1 MLSKNKI
8 DFKNKRFLKLKRE
21 NAADGNKVVGELL
34 VENEQVLA
42 SFSSLRDKVVFTNGR
57 IIAVNVQGITGM
69 KRDFTSIPYS
79 KIQMYSVET
88 AGTIDFDSELI
99 IWISGMGEFKFE
111 FTSGSDIVGLSKMIS
126 RYIL

>member
-1 MLSKNKI
+1 MAKKI
-8 DFKNKRFLKLKRE
+8 DFKNKRIIKLKRE
-21 NAADGNKVVGELL
+21 SIELGTEVVGELL

-42 SFSSLRDKVVFTNGR
+42 SFSSIRDRVVFTNGR
-57 IIAVNVQGITGM
+57 IISVNVQGLTGT

-79 KIQMYSVET
+79 RIQMYSVET
-88 AGTIDFDSELI
+88 AGTIDFDSELT

-111 FTSGSDIVGLSKMIS
+111 FTTGSDIVGLSKMVS

>member
-1 MLSKNKI
+1 MAKKI
-8 DFKNKRFLKLKRE
+8 DFKNKRIIKLKRE
-21 NAADGNKVVGELL
+21 SAELGNEVVGELL

-42 SFSSLRDKVVFTNGR
+42 SFSSIRDRVVFTNGR
-57 IIAVNVQGITGM
+57 IISVNVQGLTGT

-79 KIQMYSVET
+79 RIQMYSVET
-88 AGTIDFDSELI
+88 AGTMDFDSELT

-111 FTSGSDIVGLSKMIS
+111 FTTGSDVVGLNKMMS